1 MDPQLYPRMAAVE
14 DTHWWFVSRRAICER
29 MIDRL
34 NLPRGAAILEPGCGT
49 GGNFAMLS
57 RRGKLYAMDSDET
70 ALRFAASR
78 GTAELAR
85 GHLPDRIPFDDIL
98 FDLVVMTDVLEHLDD
113 EAGSLHAIRA
123 RLKPGGWLLLTVPA
137 MQWLWSEHDVTHHH
151 RRRYRASQLRTRVTD
166 AGFTVEYL
174 GYFNFILFPLIA
186 GVRMLQRIVSS
197 SNGRDGQ
204 HDLKLPSPVM
214 NAVLARV
221 FSSERY
227 VIPAVRMPA
236 GVSLLLLARA

>member
-34 NLPRGAAILEPGCGT
+34 YLPRGAAILEPGCGT

-113 EAGSLHAIRA
+113 EAGSLRAIRA

-166 AGFTVEYL
+166 GGFTVDYL
-174 GYFNFILFPLIA
+174 SYFNFILFPVIA
-186 GVRMLQRIVSS
+186 GVRMLQRIAS

-204 HDLKLPSPVM
+204 HDLKLPSPVV

-227 VIPAVRMPA
+227 VIPAVRMPV